1 MCMSS
6 NPSNADVFYKQ
17 TKSLIGANMNREPKK
32 IISTEMLTDIICIQ
46 QASLLC
52 LQAEIQMLEAQIDLG
67 QEVKGVRLFPKV
79 EAILHEFEHKHKT
92 NYYDVV
98 SALLNIDE
106 LHKYL
111 YEHEVT

>member
-1 MCMSS
+1 
-6 NPSNADVFYKQ
+6 
-17 TKSLIGANMNREPKK
+17 
-32 IISTEMLTDIICIQ
+32 
-46 QASLLC
+46 
-52 LQAEIQMLEAQIDLG
+52 MLEAQIDLG
-67 QEVKGVRLFPKV
+67 QEIKGLRLLPKV
-79 EAILHEFEHKHKT
+79 EAMLQDFEHKHKT

>member
-1 MCMSS
+1 MS
-6 NPSNADVFYKQ
+6 Q
-17 TKSLIGANMNREPKK
+17 EPKK

-46 QASLLC
+46 QASMLC

-67 QEVKGVRLFPKV
+67 QEVKGLQLLPKV
-79 EAILHEFEHKHKT
+79 EAMIYDFEHKHKT
-92 NYYDVV
+92 DYYDVV

-111 YEHEVT
+111 YEHDVT

>member
-1 MCMSS
+1 
-6 NPSNADVFYKQ
+6 
-17 TKSLIGANMNREPKK
+17 MNQEPKK
-32 IISTEMLTDIICIQ
+32 LLSVEMLTDVICIH
-46 QASLLC
+46 QANLLC

-67 QEVKGVRLFPKV
+67 QEVKGLRLLPKL
-79 EAILHEFEHKHKT
+79 EAMIYDFEHKHKT

-106 LHKYL
+106 LYKYL

>member
-1 MCMSS
+1 M
-6 NPSNADVFYKQ
+6 D
-17 TKSLIGANMNREPKK
+17 REPKK
-32 IISTEMLTDIICIQ
+32 LISTEMLTDIICIQ

-52 LQAEIQMLEAQIDLG
+52 LQAEIQMLEALKDLG
-67 QEVKGVRLFPKV
+67 QEVKGLRLFPKV
-79 EAILHEFEHKHKT
+79 EAMIHDFEHKHKT